1 MNPKKRYLWKK
12 WKRVGSKGSQLRN
25 KSGWGGAG
33 GRAQRFPPQCLPPQS
48 VTWSWY
54 ISQCRWALSST
65 FVALSQHTADYS
77 GSSSTVTLNVAVG
90 GPYHPPF
97 CGNKGLARASLR
109 ALPGLWPAHTF
120 PGTGHVVL
128 ACCLVECSSTMCHNT
143 CKCVSPILQ
152 KTNKFK

>member
-1 MNPKKRYLWKK
+1 MERLTKRRRAASSTCLAL
-12 WKRVGSKGSQLRN
+12 SQA
-25 KSGWGGAG
+25 AG
-33 GRAQRFPPQCLPPQS
+33 GGFKIERREGGPLKASHGHDRLRI
-48 VTWSWY
+48 